1 MRRLLVAA
9 AAMVLAVAAIPAL
22 ADSEPE
28 TIVRSIY
35 QAYGPETEPDNPH
48 DAYFS
53 PKLLNLWKEVDEGGK
68 GDVEYSIDF
77 DVFLDAQDIDTVTD
91 IVTKLTDDGPDK
103 AHVDVTYTAFGE
115 QRASTYDFIS
125 TDAGWKIDNIEWGAD
140 RDDLRKL
147 LTQLRADQRKSR

>member
-1 MRRLLVAA
+1 MRRFLVAV
-9 AAMVLAVAAIPAL
+9 AAMVLAVAALPAL

-35 QAYGPETEPDNPH
+35 SAYGPETEPDNPY

-53 PKLLNLWKEVDEGGK
+53 PKLLKLWKEVDEGGK

-91 IVTKLTDDGPDK
+91 IATTLSEDGADK
-103 AHVDVTYTAFGE
+103 AHVDVSYTVFGE
-115 QRASTYDFIS
+115 QHSATYDFVS